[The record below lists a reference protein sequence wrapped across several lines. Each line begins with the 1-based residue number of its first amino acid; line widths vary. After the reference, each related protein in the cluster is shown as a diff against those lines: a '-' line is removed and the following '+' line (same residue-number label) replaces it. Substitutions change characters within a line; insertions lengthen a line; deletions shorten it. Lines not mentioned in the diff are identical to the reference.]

1 MNTFHKNSAW
11 ARPAQRGSAVL
22 MLIVLLGL
30 MVMLVAA
37 NTVTLNGLRQEV
49 RLVEKRQ
56 TDRLAVSAT
65 NSPPPA
71 TANIQ

>member
-1 MNTFHKNSAW
+1 
-11 ARPAQRGSAVL
+11 

-37 NTVTLNGLRQEV
+37 TTVTLNGLRQEV

>member
-1 MNTFHKNSAW
+1 MNPHLKNSSCPQ
-11 ARPAQRGSAVL
+11 PAQRGSAVL
-22 MLIVLLGL
+22 VLIVLLGL

-37 NTVTLNGLRQEV
+37 NTLTLICLRQEV
-49 RLVEKRQ
+49 RFVEKRQ
-56 TDRLAVSAT
+56 TERLAASAT